1 MRPRLQNT
9 NGRVLDAPSSLL
21 RDLTS
26 DKNIMTA
33 RTVRRNTRDDL
44 SSCQW
49 LIVFAFSI
57 ALTGLAALA
66 VFVASSRLEADNEP
80 SDTFA
85 NTKIGSILIE
95 RPDGACER
103 FKFDNVG
110 GSIGLDHRACSQ
122 MVNGSGLPGPAGTS
136 ERLSA
141 ISQSFS
147 GK

>member
-1 MRPRLQNT
+1 
-9 NGRVLDAPSSLL
+9 VLDVPPSLL
-21 RDLTS
+21 CDLTS
-26 DKNIMTA
+26 EKNIMVVRA
-33 RTVRRNTRDDL
+33 ARRNTRDDL
-44 SSCQW
+44 SSRQW
-49 LIVFAFSI
+49 LIVFVFSI
-57 ALTGLAALA
+57 AFTGLASLA
-66 VFVASSRLEADNEP
+66 VFIASSRLESDNEP

-103 FKFDNVG
+103 FKFDNIG